1 MNKKFLIAWA
11 VVFVAWFLGSFVV
24 HGTLLHDD
32 YGKLAGIMRTEQ
44 DAQQYFPYMI
54 LAHLLL
60 AGSFVWIYSK
70 GVQSADWFPQ
80 GLRFGVAVVLLTIA
94 PTYLIYYAVQPMPG
108 MLVTKQIAFD
118 GVLLMLLGLLVAFL
132 YRDRSRAD

>member
-1 MNKKFLIAWA
+1 MNRKFFIAWA
-11 VVFVAWFLGSFVV
+11 AIFVAWFAGSFVV

-32 YGKLAGIMRTEQ
+32 YGKLVGIMRPEK

-54 LAHLLL
+54 LAHVLLS
-60 AGSFVWIYSK
+60 GSFVWIYSK
-70 GVQSADWFPQ
+70 GVQAADWFGQ
-80 GLRFGVAVVLLTIA
+80 GLRFGIAIVLLTIA
-94 PTYLIYYAVQPMPG
+94 PTYLIYYVVQPMPG

-132 YRDRSRAD
+132 YRDKSRAD